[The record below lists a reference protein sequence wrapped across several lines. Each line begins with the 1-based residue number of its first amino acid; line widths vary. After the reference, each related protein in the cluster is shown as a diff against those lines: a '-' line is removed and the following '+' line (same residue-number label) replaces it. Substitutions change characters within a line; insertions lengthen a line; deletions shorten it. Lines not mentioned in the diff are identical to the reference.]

1 MKNKTLLTG
10 AVLTTLVGANTFS
23 QDRKEDKTIE
33 RQKLSSLSCSID
45 SKVRSNIKNQIRAY
59 GKDNSAIIEI
69 ETDCRHTT
77 AKDGKTTN
85 WEKKTMYID
94 IKTAKSIQR
103 NPDANEIV
111 STKGSRYIQEA
122 GSYVMNNSTYQ
133 LKANFNGKNHDV
145 ENNDDLYGAIKD
157 NLKEVPAPAVAKSTK
172 KEKKDI
178 TSHHAKKKAEKEA
191 NKDVASKEKK
201 EKKETLTVAKKEQP
215 KKEKTVESRIVKEV
229 KRWFRPKKDE
239 SNASN
244 VTSQPKSTAKDADKL
259 NTSFGTKEGDY
270 EMVNGKPKLVKPAY
284 GSQKEQKVEEKK
296 PVNLPKKPS
305 SKKQPTDNEIDNII
319 KNAGKKYS

>member
-1 MKNKTLLTG
+1 MKNKTLITG
-10 AVLTTLVGANTFS
+10 AVLSTLVGANTFS

-59 GKDNSAIIEI
+59 EKDNSAIIEV
-69 ETDCRHTT
+69 EADCRHTT
-77 AKDGKTTN
+77 AKDNKTTN

-133 LKANFNGKNHDV
+133 LKANFNGKSHDV

-157 NLKEVPAPAVAKSTK
+157 NLKEVPAPTVSKST
-172 KEKKDI
+172 KEKKDM
-178 TSHHAKKKAEKEA
+178 TSHHVKKKSEKEA
-191 NKDVASKEKK
+191 NKDVASKDKK
-201 EKKETLTVAKKEQP
+201 ENKEKPTVAKKEQP

-244 VTSQPKSTAKDADKL
+244 ITTSQPKSTAKDADKL